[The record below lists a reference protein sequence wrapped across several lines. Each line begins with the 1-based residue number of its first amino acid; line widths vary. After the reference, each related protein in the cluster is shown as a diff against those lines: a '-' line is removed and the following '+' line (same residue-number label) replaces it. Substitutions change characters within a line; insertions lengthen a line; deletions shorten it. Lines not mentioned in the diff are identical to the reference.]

1 MSADEPIVPSVDD
14 APRLYRAAGVMT
26 IGTAL
31 SRITGLVRLSAMTA
45 ALGVTAGK
53 LADTYNL
60 ANTTPNIVYELF
72 LGGILT
78 SVFVP
83 VLIDARERKRGDE
96 SALVTVSLLALAV
109 IAILAAVGAPLIM
122 RIYTF
127 RIADPVL
134 RAQQLELATFLLRW
148 FAPQI
153 FFYGLSAIAEALLN
167 VRGRFA
173 PPKFAPVLNNL
184 VVAGTLLVFAQIVSR
199 PTLELDTAARTLL
212 GAGTTAGVVL
222 QAIVLLPFL
231 RGERLRPRFDLRDPA
246 VQSARRLSVF
256 VIGYVAVNQ
265 IGLWVVLALANG
277 VRGGVTAW
285 QVAFIFF
292 QLPHGLFAVSLHSAL
307 FPDLARAAGT
317 GDWGIFRQRLQT
329 ALRGVMFMI
338 APAAIGYAV
347 LAHPIT
353 RLIVAH
359 GIAEARDA
367 AAVANVL
374 RVLVAGLVFFSI
386 SAMFVRAFYALQ
398 DTRTPTML
406 NAGSVVVQIALSF
419 PLFAWVGVRG
429 LALAHASSYAVGVV
443 LQAIVLGRRVPGGL
457 QLRELVTPLVRIAA
471 AAAGMGACVLGL
483 SSVVGGSDLVVVG
496 AGVGAGAIL
505 YLAFSQVARVDE
517 RRMVLHLLRARPR
530 RRLEGGERS

>member
-1 MSADEPIVPSVDD
+1 VTMPEDTTGLTGD

-31 SRITGLVRLSAMTA
+31 SRLTGLVRLAAMTA

-83 VLIDARERKRGDE
+83 VLIEARERQRGDQ
-96 SALVTVSLLALAV
+96 SALVSVSLLALGV
-109 IAILAAVGAPLIM
+109 ISALAAVGAPLIM

-127 RIADPVL
+127 RVDDPVL

-153 FFYGLSAIAEALLN
+153 FFYGVSAIAEALLN
-167 VRGRFA
+167 VRGRFG

-184 VVAGTLLVFAQIVSR
+184 VVTATLFAFARMVTA
-199 PTLELDTAARTLL
+199 PTLELDTTAKMLL

-231 RGERLRPRFDLRDPA
+231 RGERLRPRFDFRDPS
-246 VQSARRLSVF
+246 VVRVLRLSVF
-256 VIGYVAVNQ
+256 VIGYVAINQ

-307 FPDLARAAGT
+307 FPDLSRAAGI
-317 GDWGIFRQRLQT
+317 GDWDAFRQRLST
-329 ALRGVMFMI
+329 GLRGVAFLNL
-338 APAAIGYAV
+338 PAAIGYAV

-359 GIAEARDA
+359 GVAEARDA

-374 RVLVAGLVFFSI
+374 RVVAIGLVFYSSF
-386 SAMFVRAFYALQ
+386 ALFVRAFFALQ
-398 DTRTPTML
+398 DTRTPALL
-406 NAGSVVVQIALSF
+406 NAASVVVQIALSV
-419 PLFAWVGVRG
+419 PLFFWIGVRG
-429 LALAHASSYAVGVV
+429 LALAHASSYIVGVV
-443 LQAIVLGRRVPGGL
+443 LQASVLHRRVPGGL
-457 QLRELVTPLVRIAA
+457 HLGSLAAPLTRIVV
-471 AAAGMGACVLGL
+471 AAAGMGLGVWGL
-483 SSVVGGSDLVVVG
+483 TALLNAADVVVVA

-505 YLAFSQVARVDE
+505 YLAFSQVAGVDE
-517 RRMVLHLLRARPR
+517 RQMVLQLLRGR
-530 RRLEGGERS
+530 R

>member
-1 MSADEPIVPSVDD
+1 VSTDDPTVPVTGDD
-14 APRLYRAAGVMT
+14 APRMYRAAGMMT

-31 SRITGLVRLSAMTA
+31 SRITGLVRLAAMTA

-83 VLIDARERKRGDE
+83 VLIEAREHKRGDA
-96 SALVTVSLLALAV
+96 SSLVSVSLLALGV
-109 IAILAAVGAPLIM
+109 ISILAAVGAPLIM

-127 RIADPVL
+127 RVDDPQL

-153 FFYGLSAIAEALLN
+153 FFYGASAIAQALLN

-173 PPKFAPVLNNL
+173 PPAFAPVLNNV
-184 VVAGTLLVFAQIVSR
+184 VVAATLLVFARIVSA
-199 PTLELDTAARTLL
+199 PTLELDTTARTLL

-222 QAIVLLPFL
+222 QALVLLPFV
-231 RGERLRPRFDLRDPA
+231 RGERLRPRFDLTDPA
-246 VQSARRLSVF
+246 VRRVLRLSVF

-265 IGLWVVLALANG
+265 IGLWVLLALANG
-277 VRGGVTAW
+277 VRGGVTSW

-292 QLPHGLFAVSLHSAL
+292 QLPHGLFAVSLHTAL
-307 FPDLARAAGT
+307 FPDLSRAAGS
-317 GDWGIFRQRLQT
+317 GDWEVYRRRLST
-329 ALRGVMFMI
+329 GLRGVAFLLL
-338 APAAIGYAV
+338 PAAAGYIV

-359 GIAEARDA
+359 GVAGVSDA

-374 RVLVAGLVFFSI
+374 RIMAIGLVFFS
-386 SAMFVRAFYALQ
+386 SFQMFVRAFYALP
-398 DTRTPTML
+398 DTRTPTTL
-406 NAGSVVVQIALSF
+406 NAVSTLVQIALAF
-419 PLFAWVGVRG
+419 PFFFWLGVRG
-429 LALAHASSYAVGVV
+429 LALAHASSYAAGIV
-443 LQAIVLGRRVPGGL
+443 LQATVLGRRVPGGL
-457 QLRELVTPLVRIAA
+457 GLRSLAGPLMRITG
-471 AAAGMGACVLGL
+471 AAAGMGLGVWGL
-483 SSVVGGSDLVVVG
+483 TAVFDAPDAIVVG

-505 YLAFSQVARVDE
+505 YLAFSQVAGVDE
-517 RRMVLHLLRARPR
+517 RQMVLHLLRARR
-530 RRLEGGERS
+530 